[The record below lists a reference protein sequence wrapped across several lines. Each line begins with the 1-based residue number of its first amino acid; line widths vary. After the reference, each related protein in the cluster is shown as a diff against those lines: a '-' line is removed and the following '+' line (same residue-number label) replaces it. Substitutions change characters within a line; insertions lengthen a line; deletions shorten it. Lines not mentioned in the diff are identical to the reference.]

1 MNSASLD
8 IGVHGSDGN
17 SSSCEFH
24 SHIDGNSSHHQL
36 RREKQ
41 MPQLAL
47 IISGTMRR
55 TGPLNGTNGTY
66 WDHWPMMAKHV
77 VEVLSAEA
85 EVHSFLCINLE
96 DELPSSEVM
105 NGLRVLMVTRNN
117 TGTAADTWPKGVP
130 LDRHVSAEAQRG
142 RWGRCFEHARHHE
155 RNTGAHFSWFVRMR
169 PDLLWFGNIPPLSSY
184 SERHVSVRARSL
196 HGGYSPSHRVHPIKT
211 TIEVLSS
218 IRHGCEKNTDCTR
231 LSAVRPCLVPDD
243 NFAIVPRK
251 LAPSYFLLEP
261 VPPSLLAVR
270 ADRSHGN
277 LSAPSCKRPFPSD
290 WGNATECHHCLKCKL
305 IFCQE
310 FLFAE
315 MWSRISLPMELR
327 GFRARI
333 HPGMASTSKGI
344 YSMHGEK
351 LESLL
356 SDKYHQLPLGC

>member
-1 MNSASLD
+1 MNNRAWQLQDLLHRAPTTGWAPDPARLLSPRAPCCCSVAGGREKEKAVQNPHETIIASSEFGRTAASRVQYSTVRHTERRRRESREGGGGRRARGLTAVVCCGATMNSASLD

-117 TGTAADTWPKGVP
+117 TAQQQTLGLRACRSIDMSVQRPKEAVGDAALSTHAITSAIPALISRGLFACDPTCFGLATSRRCPRTANATFRFARALCMADT
-130 LDRHVSAEAQRG
+130 A
-142 RWGRCFEHARHHE
+142 
-155 RNTGAHFSWFVRMR
+155 
-169 PDLLWFGNIPPLSSY
+169 
-184 SERHVSVRARSL
+184 
-196 HGGYSPSHRVHPIKT
+196 
-211 TIEVLSS
+211 
-218 IRHGCEKNTDCTR
+218 
-231 LSAVRPCLVPDD
+231 
-243 NFAIVPRK
+243 
-251 LAPSYFLLEP
+251 
-261 VPPSLLAVR
+261 
-270 ADRSHGN
+270 
-277 LSAPSCKRPFPSD
+277 
-290 WGNATECHHCLKCKL
+290 
-305 IFCQE
+305 
-310 FLFAE
+310 
-315 MWSRISLPMELR
+315 
-327 GFRARI
+327 
-333 HPGMASTSKGI
+333 
-344 YSMHGEK
+344 
-351 LESLL
+351 
-356 SDKYHQLPLGC
+356 